1 MAAHI
6 VFRYVSAPIVF
17 RYRPGY
23 FRYVAGYQKIKATYG
38 NQRRFLSGGAI
49 MKVILRETIESLGT
63 IGSEVNVAKGYARNY
78 LLPQGKA
85 LDATPQN
92 LKLMASVKAKFDL
105 QIAKEKA
112 QAEEMAKQLEGVSC
126 TIKAKVSEGDRL
138 YGSVTVREIVE
149 ALAEQK
155 IDVEKRRVLL
165 AEPLKQ
171 LGTYQIPIRIYK
183 DVEPEITVEVVP
195 EED

>member
-1 MAAHI
+1 
-6 VFRYVSAPIVF
+6 
-17 RYRPGY
+17 
-23 FRYVAGYQKIKATYG
+23 
-38 NQRRFLSGGAI
+38 
-49 MKVILRETIESLGT
+49 MKVILKETIESLGT

-78 LLPQGKA
+78 LFPQGKA

-92 LKLMASVKAKFDL
+92 RKLMASTKAKLDL

-112 QAEEMAKQLEGVSC
+112 QAEEIAKKLEGVSC
-126 TIKAKVSEGDRL
+126 TIKAKVSEEDRL

-149 ALAEQK
+149 ALAAQK
-155 IDVEKRRVLL
+155 VEVDKRRVLL
-165 AEPLKQ
+165 VEPIKN

-195 EED
+195 ED